1 MTIKQNTSEDNA
13 NLCHL
18 SIAEELTIYVVLSYQ
33 EILTNYLA
41 SYDRFA
47 LDLSDIE
54 EIDSAGVQLLIAF
67 HQHLKKMN
75 YPLQLLNLSD
85 AVKTIFD
92 RYGLKHDQFC
102 IPAITGEGDE
112 HGE

>member
-1 MTIKQNTSEDNA
+1 MAIKLLTSQDDS

-18 SIAEELTIYVVLSYQ
+18 AIDEELTIYVVLSYQ

-75 YPLQLLNLSD
+75 YPLQLVNLST

-102 IPAITGEGDE
+102 IPSITGEGDN